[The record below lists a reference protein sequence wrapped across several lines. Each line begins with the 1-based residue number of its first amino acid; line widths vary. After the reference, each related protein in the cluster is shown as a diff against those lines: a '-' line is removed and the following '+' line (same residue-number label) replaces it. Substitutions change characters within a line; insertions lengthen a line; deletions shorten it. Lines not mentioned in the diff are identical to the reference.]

1 MKHLRIYIDTSVV
14 GGCLDE
20 EFSAESRDLVR
31 MAREG
36 QVTLVV
42 SDILADE
49 LELAPPEVQAVLSGL
64 PATSLEAVLRSEE
77 AERLRA
83 AYLDAGVVPAAQA
96 NDALHVAIATVA
108 RVDVIVSWNFR
119 HIVHFDRIRAF
130 NAVNLREGYPPVEI
144 RSPREV
150 V

>member
-1 MKHLRIYIDTSVV
+1 MKRLRIYIDTSVV

-96 NDALHVAIATVA
+96 NDALHVAIAFGRKGRCHRKLELQA
-108 RVDVIVSWNFR
+108 
-119 HIVHFDRIRAF
+119 
-130 NAVNLREGYPPVEI
+130 Y
-144 RSPREV
+144 RSL
-150 V
+150 